1 MAVISS
7 ERQKKRSFYFFEKN
21 IGSPQ
26 NYKSRKR
33 GKFLHN
39 EKNQTHPKL
48 ILMRLIFLI
57 FWFSRFLCKFI
68 ILRNKNFHSKCWSSF
83 HPLPW
88 HTEAFASST
97 SSDIC
102 HTDWCRVNQ
111 QDVQTNRCMYGQM
124 FGQMYGQIVGSTG
137 GYTMVENRKKHRQNS
152 HSIIHCPTSEEVSE
166 VSERANEWAQRSAR
180 VKRAGRRKRTREWCE
195 RTSERTSEWSSITVC
210 ILGCY
215 RP

>member
-1 MAVISS
+1 
-7 ERQKKRSFYFFEKN
+7 
-21 IGSPQ
+21 
-26 NYKSRKR
+26 
-33 GKFLHN
+33 
-39 EKNQTHPKL
+39 
-48 ILMRLIFLI
+48 MRLIFLI

-68 ILRNKNFHSKCWSSF
+68 ILRNKNFHLKCWSSF

-137 GYTMVENRKKHRQNS
+137 GYTMVENRKKHRQNC
-152 HSIIHCPTSEEVSE
+152 HPIIHCPTSEGVSE
-166 VSERANEWAQRSAR
+166 VSERANKWALQRAR
-180 VKRAGRRKRTREWCE
+180 AKQAVWSE
-195 RTSERTSEWSSITVC
+195 RTSERCERAREWTSEWPSTY
-210 ILGCY
+210 ILILYYSG
-215 RP
+215 P